1 MDSAHQVS
9 KPNLH
14 STHYRPDIDGLR
26 AMAVLTV
33 MAFHAF
39 PESVK
44 GGFIG
49 VDVFFVIS
57 GFLITKLIQS
67 GLDNQ
72 HFRFSAFYASRVRRL
87 FPSLL
92 VVLLSCLFLGW
103 FALLSD
109 EYKLLGKHISA
120 TAVLIPNWILWSDSG
135 YFDYAAH
142 SKPLLHLWSLGV
154 EEQFYLCWPL
164 TFCLLYRHR
173 FNVLGATCILLLCS
187 FFLNLYMIEKYPSAS
202 FFWPFTRAWELLAG
216 SLLAQLMH
224 SGFGVSGARKAKL
237 ADNRLLKQ
245 SISILGVLMLSVG
258 LLVIDQEKR
267 FPGSLALLPVIG
279 TLLIIAAGPH
289 SWFNQTVLSHR
300 LLVGIGL
307 ISYPL
312 YLWHWPLLSFATIL
326 EQNQP
331 AWQVRSLCI
340 AVAFLLAWLTYVCI
354 ERPARFGRHLK
365 AKTYSLITLM
375 LITACLGFATYASE
389 GFKSRFANQLIE
401 VQIADLTF
409 DMPTSSDWYCSQV
422 SNEGPRCLASGPA
435 PTAVVMGD
443 SHALTIYPGLVAR
456 FQSKGQTLALYGGSD
471 GCPPLLN
478 VVIQDIGGDVRN
490 CLQKGTQ
497 AILRIIQD
505 PAIKEV
511 ILTSRGP
518 MYTTGQ
524 GFGDIESSQFGTWVL
539 HFEGEERGFRSNEQ
553 VFLKGLAS
561 TLDALKAADKK
572 ITFLHDVPELGFDI
586 RSCFSFRPMA
596 LSNQVKMPCAVAKSD
611 FLARTEIHR
620 AAVDQILSARPEVK
634 VIDLAQ
640 ALCEDQWCFGAKNDV
655 LLYMDDDHLSRR
667 GAEYVVRQLW
677 DQF

>member
-39 PESVK
+39 PDSVK

-279 TLLIIAAGPH
+279 TLLIIAAGPQ

-340 AVAFLLAWLTYVCI
+340 AVAFLLSWLTYVCI

-365 AKTYSLITLM
+365 AKTYSLIALM

>member
-39 PESVK
+39 PDSVK

-340 AVAFLLAWLTYVCI
+340 AVAFLLSWLTYVCI
-354 ERPARFGRHLK
+354 ESPARFGRHLK
-365 AKTYSLITLM
+365 AKTYSLIALM

>member
-365 AKTYSLITLM
+365 AKTYSLIALM
-375 LITACLGFATYASE
+375 LITAFLGFATYASE

-561 TLDALKAADKK
+561 TLDALKATDKK

>member
-14 STHYRPDIDGLR
+14 STDYRPDIDGLR

-39 PESVK
+39 PDSVK

-92 VVLLSCLFLGW
+92 VVLLSCLFFGW

-120 TAVLIPNWILWSDSG
+120 TALLIPNWIIWSDSG
-135 YFDYAAH
+135 YFDYAAN

-164 TFCLLYRHR
+164 IFCLLYRHR
-173 FNVLGATCILLLCS
+173 FNVLGASCLILLCS
-187 FFLNLYMIEKYPSAS
+187 FFLNLYLIEKYPSAT

-216 SLLAQLMH
+216 SLLAQLTH
-224 SGFGVSGARKAKL
+224 SGFVVFGALKAKL
-237 ADNRLLKQ
+237 ADNRHFTQ
-245 SISILGVLMLSVG
+245 GMSILGVLMLSVG

-267 FPGSLALLPVIG
+267 FPGGLTLLPVIG
-279 TLLIIAAGPH
+279 TLLIIAAGPQ

-312 YLWHWPLLSFATIL
+312 YLWHWPLLSFARIL
-326 EQNQP
+326 EQHQP
-331 AWQVRSLCI
+331 DWQVRTFCI

-422 SNEGPRCLASGPA
+422 SNEGPRCLTSGPA
-435 PTAVVMGD
+435 PTTVVMGD
-443 SHALTIYPGLVAR
+443 SHALTIYPGLVER
-456 FQSKGQTLALYGGSD
+456 FQSKGQSLALYGGSD

-478 VVIQDIGGDVRN
+478 VVVQDIGGDVRN

-539 HFEGEERGFRSNEQ
+539 HFEGEERGFRSNEE
-553 VFLKGLAS
+553 VFLKGLAN

-572 ITFLHDVPELGFDI
+572 VTFLHDVPELGFDI
-586 RSCFSFRPMA
+586 RSCFSFRPLVM
-596 LSNQVKMPCAVAKSD
+596 SNRVKMPCAVAKSD
-611 FLARTEIHR
+611 FLARTETHR

-640 ALCEDQWCFGAKNDV
+640 ALCEEQWCFGAKNDV

>member
-14 STHYRPDIDGLR
+14 STDYRPDIDGLR

-39 PESVK
+39 PDSVK

-340 AVAFLLAWLTYVCI
+340 AVAFLLSWLTYVCI

-365 AKTYSLITLM
+365 AKTFSLIALM
-375 LITACLGFATYASE
+375 LITAFLGFATYASE

>member
-1 MDSAHQVS
+1 
-9 KPNLH
+9 L
-14 STHYRPDIDGLR
+14 
-26 AMAVLTV
+26 
-33 MAFHAF
+33 
-39 PESVK
+39 
-44 GGFIG
+44 
-49 VDVFFVIS
+49 
-57 GFLITKLIQS
+57 
-67 GLDNQ
+67 
-72 HFRFSAFYASRVRRL
+72 
-87 FPSLL
+87 
-92 VVLLSCLFLGW
+92 
-103 FALLSD
+103 
-109 EYKLLGKHISA
+109 
-120 TAVLIPNWILWSDSG
+120 
-135 YFDYAAH
+135 
-142 SKPLLHLWSLGV
+142 
-154 EEQFYLCWPL
+154 
-164 TFCLLYRHR
+164 
-173 FNVLGATCILLLCS
+173 
-187 FFLNLYMIEKYPSAS
+187 IEKYPSAS

-216 SLLAQLMH
+216 SLLAQLTH
-224 SGFGVSGARKAKL
+224 SGFVVFGALKAKL
-237 ADNRLLKQ
+237 ADNRRLKQ
-245 SISILGVLMLSVG
+245 GMSILGVLMLSVG

-267 FPGSLALLPVIG
+267 FPGGLALLPVVG
-279 TLLIIAAGPH
+279 TLLIIAAGPQ

-312 YLWHWPLLSFATIL
+312 YLWHWPLLSFARIL
-326 EQNQP
+326 EQHQP
-331 AWQVRSLCI
+331 DWQVRTFCI

-456 FQSKGQTLALYGGSD
+456 FQSKGQSLALYGGSD

>member
-1 MDSAHQVS
+1 
-9 KPNLH
+9 
-14 STHYRPDIDGLR
+14 
-26 AMAVLTV
+26 
-33 MAFHAF
+33 
-39 PESVK
+39 
-44 GGFIG
+44 
-49 VDVFFVIS
+49 
-57 GFLITKLIQS
+57 
-67 GLDNQ
+67 
-72 HFRFSAFYASRVRRL
+72 
-87 FPSLL
+87 
-92 VVLLSCLFLGW
+92 
-103 FALLSD
+103 
-109 EYKLLGKHISA
+109 
-120 TAVLIPNWILWSDSG
+120 
-135 YFDYAAH
+135 
-142 SKPLLHLWSLGV
+142 
-154 EEQFYLCWPL
+154 
-164 TFCLLYRHR
+164 
-173 FNVLGATCILLLCS
+173 
-187 FFLNLYMIEKYPSAS
+187 MIEKYPSAS

-340 AVAFLLAWLTYVCI
+340 AVAFLLSWLTYVCI

-365 AKTYSLITLM
+365 AKTYSLIALM

>member
-267 FPGSLALLPVIG
+267 FPGGLALLPVIG

-340 AVAFLLAWLTYVCI
+340 AVAFLLSWLTYVCI

-365 AKTYSLITLM
+365 AKTYSLIALM

-539 HFEGEERGFRSNEQ
+539 HFEGEERGFRSNEE

>member
-14 STHYRPDIDGLR
+14 SKHYRPDIDGLR

-39 PESVK
+39 PDSVK

-340 AVAFLLAWLTYVCI
+340 AVAFLLSWLTYVCI

-365 AKTYSLITLM
+365 AKTYSLIALM

>member
-1 MDSAHQVS
+1 
-9 KPNLH
+9 
-14 STHYRPDIDGLR
+14 
-26 AMAVLTV
+26 
-33 MAFHAF
+33 
-39 PESVK
+39 
-44 GGFIG
+44 
-49 VDVFFVIS
+49 
-57 GFLITKLIQS
+57 
-67 GLDNQ
+67 
-72 HFRFSAFYASRVRRL
+72 
-87 FPSLL
+87 
-92 VVLLSCLFLGW
+92 
-103 FALLSD
+103 
-109 EYKLLGKHISA
+109 
-120 TAVLIPNWILWSDSG
+120 
-135 YFDYAAH
+135 
-142 SKPLLHLWSLGV
+142 
-154 EEQFYLCWPL
+154 
-164 TFCLLYRHR
+164 
-173 FNVLGATCILLLCS
+173 
-187 FFLNLYMIEKYPSAS
+187 
-202 FFWPFTRAWELLAG
+202 
-216 SLLAQLMH
+216 MH

-340 AVAFLLAWLTYVCI
+340 AVAFLLSWLTYVCI

-365 AKTYSLITLM
+365 AKTYSLIALM
-375 LITACLGFATYASE
+375 LITAFLGFATYASE

>member
-14 STHYRPDIDGLR
+14 STDYRPDIDGLR

-39 PESVK
+39 PDSVK

-340 AVAFLLAWLTYVCI
+340 AVAFLLSWLTYVCI

-365 AKTYSLITLM
+365 AKTYSLIALM

>member
-1 MDSAHQVS
+1 
-9 KPNLH
+9 
-14 STHYRPDIDGLR
+14 
-26 AMAVLTV
+26 MAVLTV

-92 VVLLSCLFLGW
+92 VVLLSCLFFGW

-120 TAVLIPNWILWSDSG
+120 TALLIPNWIIWSDSG
-135 YFDYAAH
+135 YFDYAAN

-267 FPGSLALLPVIG
+267 FPGGLTLLPVIG
-279 TLLIIAAGPH
+279 TLLIIAAGPQ

-340 AVAFLLAWLTYVCI
+340 AVAFLLSWLTYVCI

>member
-14 STHYRPDIDGLR
+14 SIDYRPDIDGLR

-39 PESVK
+39 PDSVK

-72 HFRFSAFYASRVRRL
+72 HFSFSAFFASRVRRL

-92 VVLLSCLFLGW
+92 VVLLSCLFFGW

-120 TAVLIPNWILWSDSG
+120 TALLIPNWIIWSDSG
-135 YFDYAAH
+135 YFDYAAN

-187 FFLNLYMIEKYPSAS
+187 FFLNLYLIEKYPSAS

-216 SLLAQLMH
+216 CLLAQLTH
-224 SGFGVSGARKAKL
+224 SGFVVFGARKAKL
-237 ADNRLLKQ
+237 ADNRHFKQ
-245 SISILGVLMLSVG
+245 GMSILGVLMLSVG

-267 FPGSLALLPVIG
+267 FPGGLTLLPVIG

-340 AVAFLLAWLTYVCI
+340 AVAFLLSWLTYVCI

-365 AKTYSLITLM
+365 AKTYSLIALM
-375 LITACLGFATYASE
+375 LITAFLGFATYASE

>member
-39 PESVK
+39 PDSVK

-340 AVAFLLAWLTYVCI
+340 AVAFLLSWLTYVCI

-365 AKTYSLITLM
+365 AKTYSLIALM

>member
-340 AVAFLLAWLTYVCI
+340 AVAFLLSWLTYVCI

-365 AKTYSLITLM
+365 AKTYSLIALM
-375 LITACLGFATYASE
+375 LLTACLGFATYASE

>member
-9 KPNLH
+9 KPKLH
-14 STHYRPDIDGLR
+14 RTDYRPDIDGLR

-39 PESVK
+39 PDSVK

-340 AVAFLLAWLTYVCI
+340 AVAFLLSWLTYVCI

-365 AKTYSLITLM
+365 AKTYSLIALM

>member
-187 FFLNLYMIEKYPSAS
+187 FFLNLYMIEKYPSAN

-340 AVAFLLAWLTYVCI
+340 AVAFLLSWLTYVCI

-365 AKTYSLITLM
+365 AKTYSLIALM
-375 LITACLGFATYASE
+375 LITACLGFATYVSE

>member
-1 MDSAHQVS
+1 
-9 KPNLH
+9 
-14 STHYRPDIDGLR
+14 
-26 AMAVLTV
+26 

-39 PESVK
+39 PDSVK

-267 FPGSLALLPVIG
+267 FPGGLALLPVIG

-340 AVAFLLAWLTYVCI
+340 AVAFLLSWLTYVCI

-365 AKTYSLITLM
+365 AKTYSLIALM

>member
-340 AVAFLLAWLTYVCI
+340 AVAFLLSWLTYVCI

-365 AKTYSLITLM
+365 AKTYSLIALM
-375 LITACLGFATYASE
+375 LITAFLGFATYASE

-539 HFEGEERGFRSNEQ
+539 HFEGEERGFRSNEE

>member
-39 PESVK
+39 PDSVK

-72 HFRFSAFYASRVRRL
+72 HFSFSAFYASRVRRL

-92 VVLLSCLFLGW
+92 VVLLSCLFFGW

-120 TAVLIPNWILWSDSG
+120 TALLIPNWILWSDSG
-135 YFDYAAH
+135 YFDYAAN

-164 TFCLLYRHR
+164 IFCLLYRHR
-173 FNVLGATCILLLCS
+173 FNVLGASCLILLCS
-187 FFLNLYMIEKYPSAS
+187 FFLNLYLIEKYPSAS

-216 SLLAQLMH
+216 SLLAQLTH
-224 SGFGVSGARKAKL
+224 SGFVVFGARKAKL

-340 AVAFLLAWLTYVCI
+340 AVAFLLSWLTYVCI

-365 AKTYSLITLM
+365 AKTYSLIALM

>member
-187 FFLNLYMIEKYPSAS
+187 FFLNLYLIEKYPSAS

-216 SLLAQLMH
+216 SLLAQLTH
-224 SGFGVSGARKAKL
+224 SGFVVFGARKAKL
-237 ADNRLLKQ
+237 ADNRHFKQ
-245 SISILGVLMLSVG
+245 GMSILGVLMLSVG

-267 FPGSLALLPVIG
+267 FPGGLTLLPVIG

-340 AVAFLLAWLTYVCI
+340 AVAFLLSWLTYVCI

-365 AKTYSLITLM
+365 AKTYSLIALM

>member
-267 FPGSLALLPVIG
+267 FPGGLALLPVIG

-340 AVAFLLAWLTYVCI
+340 AVAFLLSWLTYVCI

-365 AKTYSLITLM
+365 AKTYSLIALM

>member
-340 AVAFLLAWLTYVCI
+340 AVAFLLSWLTYVCI

-365 AKTYSLITLM
+365 AKTYSLIALM